1 MDKLYI
7 GVDVSKG
14 WLDVSDHVGGSVRH
28 LDNTEAAIG
37 EWIAGLD
44 PARTALVIFEPTGG
58 YERQLRRALAK
69 AALPFARAH
78 PSEVAAFRQQRGRRA
93 KTDAL
98 DSRLLAEFGAFELAR
113 RGLAPLIA
121 QDEVL
126 RELVARRDQLS
137 ATLQAE
143 RCRAALAEHAVVVAS
158 LAGIIAALKSGLD
171 VVEAAIAA
179 HIDARPELVRMASN
193 LRSLKGVGPV
203 TVYTL
208 LGELPELGRL
218 SGKEIAAL
226 VGLAPYT
233 HQSGKKK
240 GHAAIGFGRPGVRRV
255 LFNVA
260 RTAIRWNPVLKAF
273 YERLV
278 TVQRRPGKVAL
289 VAVMR
294 KALVILNA
302 IAREGK
308 PWKHAAPA

>member
-14 WLDVSDHVGGSVRH
+14 WLDVSDHLGGSVHH

-44 PARTALVIFEPTGG
+44 PAQIALVIFEPTGG

-69 AALPFARAH
+69 AAFPFARAH
-78 PSEVAAFRQQRGRRA
+78 PSEVAAFRKQRGRRA

-121 QDEVL
+121 QDDVL
-126 RELVARRDQLS
+126 RELVARRDQL
-137 ATLQAE
+137 AETLQAE

-158 LAGIIAALKSGLD
+158 LDGIIAALKSVLD

-179 HIDARPELVRMASN
+179 HIAARPELVRMASN

-260 RTAIRWNPVLKAF
+260 RTAIRWNPILKAF
-273 YERLV
+273 YDRLV
-278 TVQRRPGKVAL
+278 TVQHRPGKVAL